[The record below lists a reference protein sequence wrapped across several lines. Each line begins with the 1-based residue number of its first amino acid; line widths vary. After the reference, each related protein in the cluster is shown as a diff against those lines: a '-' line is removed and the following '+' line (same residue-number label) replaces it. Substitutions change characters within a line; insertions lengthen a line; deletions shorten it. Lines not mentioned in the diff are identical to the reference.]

1 MALITR
7 TLQIYLVYDGFLL
20 VCLFVCFCS
29 LIQVFMYEMRSNEF
43 SSIIRY
49 SKNVNKHTHLYTYIS
64 MYLLHNP
71 HCINKMRKNSEIR
84 IALVCLVKF

>member
-7 TLQIYLVYDGFLL
+7 TLQINLICEGFSLF
-20 VCLFVCFCS
+20 FVCFCS
-29 LIQVFMYEMRSNEF
+29 LIQVFKYKMRSNEF

-49 SKNVNKHTHLYTYIS
+49 SKNVNKHTHFYTYIS

-71 HCINKMRKNSEIR
+71 HYINKMRKNSEIR

>member
-7 TLQIYLVYDGFLL
+7 TLQINL
-20 VCLFVCFCS
+20 VCEGFSLFSVCFCS

-49 SKNVNKHTHLYTYIS
+49 SKNVNKHTHFYTYIS

-71 HCINKMRKNSEIR
+71 HYINKMRKNREIQ
-84 IALVCLVKF
+84 IALVCLVKL

>member
-7 TLQIYLVYDGFLL
+7 ILQIDLLCEGFFFF
-20 VCLFVCFCS
+20 CLFICFCS

-49 SKNVNKHTHLYTYIS
+49 SKNVNKHTH
-64 MYLLHNP
+64 
-71 HCINKMRKNSEIR
+71 
-84 IALVCLVKF
+84 F

>member
-1 MALITR
+1 
-7 TLQIYLVYDGFLL
+7 
-20 VCLFVCFCS
+20 
-29 LIQVFMYEMRSNEF
+29 MYEMRSNEF

-71 HCINKMRKNSEIR
+71 HYINKMRKNSDIR
-84 IALVCLVKF
+84 IALVCLVKFCCIFFCVVGNFIQKMKIITMKSAQKKE

>member
-49 SKNVNKHTHLYTYIS
+49 SKSVNKHTHFYMYIS
-64 MYLLHNP
+64 MYLVHNP
-71 HCINKMRKNSEIR
+71 HYINKMKKNREIR
-84 IALVCLVKF
+84 IALVCLVKL